1 MQESR
6 YARTVRALRGAPP
19 AQLADFAL
27 IALGELAE
35 VYMAEADLARREAV
49 VPDADAK
56 LAGWSRA
63 VDRYADQLM
72 VMMDGI
78 ERGQPV
84 QLSLLREGGVSLTAV
99 GRAVLLGH
107 PRPEQQ
113 AAYEQRVLMAYCA
126 RHTCA
131 DAASDKTSGAPIPV
145 APAPARPDWT
155 FSNNGAQCARGGIA
169 VRFAHTAALP
179 RYRAICAQLLREAHA
194 LADDMIWQRRQGV
207 VIQWDALAIRSTP
220 RPTQQLVQLNTR
232 GDAILGA
239 LPLLNTSP
247 ALLRDL
253 VPWLRSRAAGEALSR
268 VELDAAR
275 YGWETAEQ
283 GETPAIKPDIY

>member
-1 MQESR
+1 M
-6 YARTVRALRGAPP
+6 
-19 AQLADFAL
+19 
-27 IALGELAE
+27 
-35 VYMAEADLARREAV
+35 
-49 VPDADAK
+49 
-56 LAGWSRA
+56 
-63 VDRYADQLM
+63 
-72 VMMDGI
+72 
-78 ERGQPV
+78 
-84 QLSLLREGGVSLTAV
+84 
-99 GRAVLLGH
+99 
-107 PRPEQQ
+107 
-113 AAYEQRVLMAYCA
+113 
-126 RHTCA
+126 
-131 DAASDKTSGAPIPV
+131 
-145 APAPARPDWT
+145 
-155 FSNNGAQCARGGIA
+155 
-169 VRFAHTAALP
+169 RFAHTAALP